1 MKVEE
6 LGKWATGILDAQEKQ
21 YLEQGAAWTMP
32 AEWRPNR
39 GVECAT
45 MKVLTNAYRAEK
57 TKKSLDAVATAM
69 QAWRGVGRDEMFD
82 NLDQG
87 RLREHFKWSKDPK
100 VAKAGIAKGR
110 LRAAIVPVVALV
122 KRHGKELRRLLRM
135 DDEERAEVPTVMQE
149 NATLKR
155 RVDEAQQAAEAEKKR
170 RKVAEN
176 KVSQYGRRLKSK
188 QKAVSDARK
197 AWAKK
202 TAKEKAEEREKRKQ
216 QVKEWREKNVT
227 RLQEQAT
234 KGAWKDVQG
243 KVDDMKKELAG
254 RCARAIRRRRQKSP
268 ASGSSVRKG
277 PRASWQMRSRISTS

>member
-1 MKVEE
+1 MV
-6 LGKWATGILDAQEKQ
+6 T
-21 YLEQGAAWTMP
+21 T
-32 AEWRPNR
+32 
-39 GVECAT
+39 
-45 MKVLTNAYRAEK
+45 
-57 TKKSLDAVATAM
+57 
-69 QAWRGVGRDEMFD
+69 
-82 NLDQG
+82 QG

-170 RKVAEN
+170 RKVEEN

-243 KVDDMKKELAG
+243 KVDDIKKEFAREKGKNSSKNTPFLWPIIGGASVILALVCVLLG
-254 RCARAIRRRRQKSP
+254 FNLGATNKKKGIDPSLLPEGYNHAYYFSQLQEDGSVIIDYKEYNSKEGSKVLLEMRFSADSEYVLEGNHLKVLSP
-268 ASGSSVRKG
+268 LNRD
-277 PRASWQMRSRISTS
+277 